1 MTSLIFEAC
10 EWTMK
15 EYLLQFSKFNK
26 NSHRLLGR
34 NSTKS
39 SPKNI
44 G

>member
-15 EYLLQFSKFNK
+15 RIFVTIFQIQQ

-39 SPKNI
+39 SPKK
-44 G
+44 